1 MNYLT
6 PLASLLGLEIESVTE
21 RVRNTLI
28 LNAVMAVLGVAA
40 LGFLVAAGFMALAD
54 QVGGIYAAL
63 IIAAIFLVLALVV
76 YIVARIG
83 ENRRRRELAAKRR
96 STETSAFVTTAAL
109 TALPVL
115 LQSPMVRAVGLPAAV
130 VAAFVLARR
139 ADKSDK

>member
-28 LNAVMAVLGVAA
+28 LNAIMAVLGVAA

-63 IIAAIFLVLALVV
+63 IIAAIFLVLTLVV
-76 YIVARIG
+76 YIAARIG
-83 ENRRRRELAAKRR
+83 ESRRRRELAAKRR

-115 LQSPMVRAVGLPAAV
+115 LQSPLVRAVGIPAAV
-130 VAAFVLARR
+130 VGAFMLARKG
-139 ADKSDK
+139 DKSDK

>member
-28 LNAVMAVLGVAA
+28 LNAIMAVLGVAA

-63 IIAAIFLVLALVV
+63 IIAAIFLVLALAV

-130 VAAFVLARR
+130 VAAFVLARK

>member
-28 LNAVMAVLGVAA
+28 LNAIMAVLGVAA

-63 IIAAIFLVLALVV
+63 IIAAIFLVLALAV

-130 VAAFVLARR
+130 VAAFMLARK